1 MADRHTSSQSLKSL
15 AGAGIFALGLLLL
28 FLNLD
33 GVIAQISYAVGA
45 PAQAPQILPAIGLVS
60 LHALQA
66 YTFDH
71 AGFLPSLMQM
81 LVSFWPAILIAI
93 GAALLRGSFSRRPAK
108 SEVVAAHSGQ
118 RTSL

>member
-1 MADRHTSSQSLKSL
+1 MAGQRTSSRSLKSL
-15 AGAGIFALGLLLL
+15 AGAGILALGLLLL
-28 FLNLD
+28 LLNLD

-45 PAQAPQILPAIGLVS
+45 PVQAPQILPAVGLVG

-71 AGFLPSLMQM
+71 AGFLPSLEQM
-81 LVSFWPAILIAI
+81 LVSFWPVILIAI
-93 GAALLRGSFSRRPAK
+93 GAALLRGSFSRRLAK
-108 SEVVAAHSGQ
+108 SEVVAAYSGQ